1 MMLAPT
7 GGRRFGVLSGRE
19 AQVLTASKASM
30 MAESYTVQEPISA
43 VARPQGMGP
52 SLLLTWR
59 RELRTR
65 MEAQGLAHPVAS
77 ASAPLFVPAVI
88 ANHR

>member
-1 MMLAPT
+1 
-7 GGRRFGVLSGRE
+7 
-19 AQVLTASKASM
+19 
-30 MAESYTVQEPISA
+30 
-43 VARPQGMGP
+43 MGP

-65 MEAQGLAHPVAS
+65 MEAQGLARPVAS

-88 ANHR
+88 ANHRLATGRPFSNARGVSGDRLLAR